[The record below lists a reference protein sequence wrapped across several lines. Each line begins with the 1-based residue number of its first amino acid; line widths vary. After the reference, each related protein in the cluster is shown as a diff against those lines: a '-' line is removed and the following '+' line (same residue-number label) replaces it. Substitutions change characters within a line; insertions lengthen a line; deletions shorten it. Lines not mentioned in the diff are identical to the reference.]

1 MVKVAYWDTETN
13 SQPPPLMGQI
23 KGTPTI
29 KAFVPSRKSARNSK
43 QVVDY
48 DQAREVKDLVRFATS
63 RMPNFVERVANAKE
77 LAAVQAK
84 REEWGLP
91 MVLIFSK
98 SSGTS
103 STLKALSTEFRRR
116 LLIVEHKA
124 GKGGS
129 DVASKFAVTTFPT
142 VLGLGPPGQDDTP
155 TRLEKEPTYNRLDS
169 FCRKLALKKPVTKRP
184 QQASADEQKEEL

>member
-1 MVKVAYWDTETN
+1 
-13 SQPPPLMGQI
+13 MGQI

-29 KAFVPSRKSARNSK
+29 KAFVPSRKSARNQK
-43 QVVDY
+43 QVVEY
-48 DQAREVKDLVRFATS
+48 DQAREVKELVRFATS

-91 MVLIFSK
+91 MVIIFSK

-124 GKGGS
+124 GKGNS
-129 DVASKFAVTTFPT
+129 AVATTFGVTAFPT
-142 VLGLGPPGQDDTP
+142 VLGVGPPGQDDTP
-155 TRLEKEPTYNRLDS
+155 TRLEKDPTYNRLDS
-169 FCRKLALKKPVTKRP
+169 FCRKFALKKPVTKRP
-184 QQASADEQKEEL
+184 QRQAAADDQKEEL

>member
-1 MVKVAYWDTETN
+1 
-13 SQPPPLMGQI
+13 MGQI

-29 KAFVPSRKSARNSK
+29 KAFVPSRKSARNQK
-43 QVVDY
+43 EVVDY

-63 RMPNFVERVANAKE
+63 RMPNFVERVANGKE

-91 MVLIFSK
+91 MVIIFSK

-103 STLKALSTEFRRR
+103 STLKALSTEYRRR
-116 LLIVEHKA
+116 LLVVEHKA
-124 GKGGS
+124 AKGS
-129 DVASKFAVTTFPT
+129 SEVASKYGVTTFPT
-142 VLGLGPPGQDDTP
+142 VLGFGPPGQDDTP

-169 FCRKLALKKPVTKRP
+169 FCRKVALKKPVSKRP
-184 QQASADEQKEEL
+184 QQPAADDLKEEM